1 MQAADYTTGNDHFYL
16 VGGVSLIEV
25 IMEVDLLIAGQRLM
39 MRRLFFLLRSVI
51 ATHFNETIFVK
62 KYFNFACVM
71 CDFYGCGF
79 GGEVYYD
86 G

>member
-1 MQAADYTTGNDHFYL
+1 MQIVDYTTGNDHFYL

-39 MRRLFFLLRSVI
+39 MRRLFFLLRSLI
-51 ATHFNETIFVK
+51 ATHFNEPIFVK

-71 CDFYGCGF
+71 CDFLWLWFWGRGLL
-79 GGEVYYD
+79 
-86 G
+86 

>member
-1 MQAADYTTGNDHFYL
+1 MQIVDCTTGNDHFYL

-25 IMEVDLLIAGQRLM
+25 IMEGLLIAGQRLM
-39 MRRLFFLLRSVI
+39 MRRLFFLLRSLI
-51 ATHFNETIFVK
+51 ATHFNETIYFVK

-86 G
+86 D

>member
-1 MQAADYTTGNDHFYL
+1 VQIVDYTTGNDHFYL

-71 CDFYGCGF
+71 CDFLWLWFWGRGLL
-79 GGEVYYD
+79 
-86 G
+86 